1 MRLKD
6 RVAIVTGGSRGIGRA
21 IAQALAREGA
31 RLAVT
36 ATTLEGARAAAEE
49 LRALGAGALP
59 LAVDVSREDEVARM
73 VEQTTETF
81 GRIDI
86 LVNNAAVNLPNRR
99 IVDLSLQEWEWV
111 LRVNLT
117 GAFLC
122 SRAVLP
128 VMMKQRSGKIINIS
142 SIGGRHGAYGRGPY
156 RASKAGLINLT
167 ETLAAEAKE
176 YGIDV
181 NCICPGGVE
190 TDMMREISQG
200 NLPPR
205 LMKPEEIAAVVTF
218 LASDESS
225 AITGTA
231 IDVWGGNN
239 PLFR

>member
-142 SIGGRHGAYGRGPY
+142 SIGGRHGAY